1 MLKIAIIT
9 GAFPHPR
16 FPQGGAFV
24 LNVAKGLSEA
34 GASVH
39 VLALVSLTHLYLK
52 KKKQKFTLD
61 IPKSVAVRYVN
72 YISFS
77 NYKLLGISTSEFG
90 HKLAKLRLAPSLSKA
105 IRDSQSVDILYG
117 KFLMGGGRIAA
128 EFSKKYNI
136 PAVADLGESKLLD
149 KLSHKEISLAEK
161 VVAKLSGAI
170 CVSPRLAR
178 EVQQLGMDPSRI
190 LMLPNG
196 VDTNKF
202 KPLNKENSRIKLGI
216 ALDKKIII
224 FVGQFIDR
232 KGPNRLLDAVE
243 KLPEGYFCIFL
254 GEGTIKLKSDRI
266 IFQGRVPH
274 QDLNLWLNCADVFC
288 LPTLAEGSCNA
299 IEEARAVGL
308 PIVTSNI
315 SDITDFSSSRF
326 YTLIDPLNID
336 DIAKGILKVL
346 NSGFKQTESDPPLTL
361 QERSQK
367 IYDWLGTITA
377 RSQAPDDASI

>member
-128 EFSKKYNI
+128 EFSKNYNI
-136 PAVADLGESKLLD
+136 PAVADLGES
-149 KLSHKEISLAEK
+149 
-161 VVAKLSGAI
+161 
-170 CVSPRLAR
+170 
-178 EVQQLGMDPSRI
+178 
-190 LMLPNG
+190 
-196 VDTNKF
+196 
-202 KPLNKENSRIKLGI
+202 
-216 ALDKKIII
+216 
-224 FVGQFIDR
+224 
-232 KGPNRLLDAVE
+232 
-243 KLPEGYFCIFL
+243 
-254 GEGTIKLKSDRI
+254 
-266 IFQGRVPH
+266 
-274 QDLNLWLNCADVFC
+274 
-288 LPTLAEGSCNA
+288 
-299 IEEARAVGL
+299 
-308 PIVTSNI
+308 
-315 SDITDFSSSRF
+315 
-326 YTLIDPLNID
+326 
-336 DIAKGILKVL
+336 
-346 NSGFKQTESDPPLTL
+346 
-361 QERSQK
+361 
-367 IYDWLGTITA
+367 
-377 RSQAPDDASI
+377 